1 MTPRLET
8 KNNNRNPSP
17 KSVIT
22 DMRFVSPGSSSS
34 SSAERRTISHSEKS
48 PKSHAGRGRSY
59 RPSDGEFGEP
69 ASSLDFTGTSRE
81 LDKNESF
88 QFVVSL
94 PKENLH
100 PVMLEAANASDPT
113 ASKIGSSEP
122 KCRIPFAP
130 TVKSPRQIPLPAAIT
145 VLAERSGGNS
155 SIHRSG
161 PRSLVA
167 PRNNPISRAKNQEAA
182 KRQTRDAHTS
192 ERRFSQKPT
201 TASERVAEDEVQ
213 VRQSSELSD
222 SSTSSNRR
230 YITVSEREARR
241 RDPNSQPTF
250 SGELSSNEKS
260 LDRVDSAKTRSVGQG
275 AAANFGYPGTPLR
288 FFPGWQGNSETL
300 PTNNTHS
307 CPSTSPEVQK
317 GTGYVSPASS
327 TDAHMR
333 LRSQHRFLSGPLMSS
348 MIPKPPPSKWDD
360 AEKWIVSPVHR
371 ESPAKF
377 QHQPLQG
384 LSAMAGRRHS
394 ITGAQT
400 LRSHYG
406 VSSVD
411 HAAPLGKKSPQLNNA
426 FLNAGKVDSGP
437 KQTTTSLKKR
447 TKALSFS
454 DFSPRFDPSP
464 KHSPVQ
470 AEKQEKSKRNAG
482 GKKSKSVSEG
492 AQLQPSINAKPAAL
506 NPKKTSPAQHAIS
519 REKRPIVKAQMV
531 DMPSKDLQDTQPAK
545 HSHTGAVKEVTTAPV
560 APDLVVN
567 SNLASCTDMTTH
579 STWVAPAS
587 GLMVSDAAED
597 IRTRR
602 QASSLG
608 AIPRVVDALE
618 LQSFHTVKLELKKVT
633 GDEQPALDRS
643 LVWTTREEEDLQC
656 AASLREDP
664 EDMEK
669 VKLAT
674 KATEWEEV
682 EREKST
688 KRFKTKEA
696 KIKAWEELQK
706 AQADAEMKLTQTKA
720 ENILADATEKMKG
733 RLAFIAKKAA
743 EMRAAVEAARNQRSA
758 KAAEREE
765 LMGKTSRLSP
775 SPLTRSSLSAFRC
788 CFGG

>member
-1 MTPRLET
+1 
-8 KNNNRNPSP
+8 
-17 KSVIT
+17 
-22 DMRFVSPGSSSS
+22 
-34 SSAERRTISHSEKS
+34 
-48 PKSHAGRGRSY
+48 
-59 RPSDGEFGEP
+59 
-69 ASSLDFTGTSRE
+69 
-81 LDKNESF
+81 
-88 QFVVSL
+88 
-94 PKENLH
+94 
-100 PVMLEAANASDPT
+100 
-113 ASKIGSSEP
+113 
-122 KCRIPFAP
+122 
-130 TVKSPRQIPLPAAIT
+130 
-145 VLAERSGGNS
+145 
-155 SIHRSG
+155 
-161 PRSLVA
+161 
-167 PRNNPISRAKNQEAA
+167 
-182 KRQTRDAHTS
+182 
-192 ERRFSQKPT
+192 
-201 TASERVAEDEVQ
+201 
-213 VRQSSELSD
+213 
-222 SSTSSNRR
+222 
-230 YITVSEREARR
+230 
-241 RDPNSQPTF
+241 
-250 SGELSSNEKS
+250 
-260 LDRVDSAKTRSVGQG
+260 
-275 AAANFGYPGTPLR
+275 
-288 FFPGWQGNSETL
+288 
-300 PTNNTHS
+300 
-307 CPSTSPEVQK
+307 
-317 GTGYVSPASS
+317 
-327 TDAHMR
+327 
-333 LRSQHRFLSGPLMSS
+333 
-348 MIPKPPPSKWDD
+348 
-360 AEKWIVSPVHR
+360 
-371 ESPAKF
+371 
-377 QHQPLQG
+377 
-384 LSAMAGRRHS
+384 MAGRRHS

-688 KRFKTKEA
+688 KRLKSFSQVLRCSPSGPQATNLVELLTNTKLLGIGRFKTKEA

-706 AQADAEMKLTQTKA
+706 AQADAEMKLTQVLSTSWPSLTSYCVSHKSPCQLICIEKINDTLSLQTKA